1 MACLEITDKILTD
14 VELINLY
21 KSTKDKYYIE
31 ELWCRYERLLN
42 KIAYKYSHINFL
54 YSYED
59 LKSETYISLVKAAE
73 MYKPDKATFTTFL
86 FTVVNQRLYA
96 LVNGT
101 TSKDKGN
108 KLLNC
113 CVSIYQTLSDKDDQ
127 CMIID
132 TINDITAEEAFNLP
146 EIMFMADLRRAE
158 EEAINRLS
166 PKQKLVVEAVNGFNS
181 ILYTQA
187 ELARELGVT
196 TGAVNNNLQEAY
208 RHLRRNK
215 QLRNIY
221 FTEFVRY

>member
-166 PKQKLVVEAVNGFNS
+166 PKQKLVVEALNEFNS
-181 ILYTQA
+181 VLYSA
-187 ELARELGVT
+187 SELANHLS
-196 TGAVNNNLQEAY
+196 VNTKRIYEIKDEAY
-208 RHLRRNK
+208 MKLRRNK
-215 QLRNIY
+215 QLRKI
-221 FTEFVRY
+221 FFEEFRS

>member
-59 LKSETYISLVKAAE
+59 LISETYISLVKAAE